1 MPEWDADVVIDEA
14 LVRALLAEQFPE
26 LEGRAARLA
35 GEGFDN
41 SVWVID
47 DEWAFRFP
55 RRAIAVPLVAR
66 ELAVLTRL
74 APLLPVAVPVP
85 ALLGAASE
93 RFPRP
98 FFGHRLLRGV
108 EPADASLTDADRA
121 RVGIGIARFLRALHA
136 PATREAVDA
145 ERALPFDPNRRADM
159 PFRVARTRERLDLI
173 TDLAPDSR
181 AAAGRILADAVGL
194 PSTSTEVLLHG
205 DLHVRHVLVERGEL
219 SGVID
224 WGDVCVGDPSVDLLF
239 VWSVLPPEAREA
251 FFDEYG
257 KVDDATRLRAQVLG
271 IMLSAV
277 LALYAQDQGLP
288 ALECEARSGLERAL
302 AE

>member
-1 MPEWDADVVIDEA
+1 MPEWDADVVIDEM

-26 LEGRAARLA
+26 LEGRSATR

-85 ALLGAASE
+85 AFVGAASE

-108 EPADASLTDADRA
+108 EPADASLTGRGSSSPRHRDRA
-121 RVGIGIARFLRALHA
+121 V
-136 PATREAVDA
+136 P
-145 ERALPFDPNRRADM
+145 PNTA
-159 PFRVARTRERLDLI
+159 
-173 TDLAPDSR
+173 
-181 AAAGRILADAVGL
+181 
-194 PSTSTEVLLHG
+194 
-205 DLHVRHVLVERGEL
+205 
-219 SGVID
+219 
-224 WGDVCVGDPSVDLLF
+224 CVGD
-239 VWSVLPPEAREA
+239 EGGR
-251 FFDEYG
+251 
-257 KVDDATRLRAQVLG
+257 RR
-271 IMLSAV
+271 
-277 LALYAQDQGLP
+277 
-288 ALECEARSGLERAL
+288 
-302 AE
+302 